1 MLDIFFL
8 DNRTE
13 SNILCT
19 MIQIQRVY
27 MTIIDWLELE
37 SGPQRNMKCLS
48 RSAVKIFRIKTITK
62 IEKLGQTKEK
72 N

>member
-1 MLDIFFL
+1 
-8 DNRTE
+8 
-13 SNILCT
+13 
-19 MIQIQRVY
+19 

-72 N
+72 NWHKLNGRI